1 MGELPMGV
9 CKLRNGLTIGKYI
22 LPNGESPLGSTYSA
36 FETPHGGGYICRCC
50 CCTGVV
56 VVGVVVVVVVVI
68 DGITAY
74 VAGSSNTHVRAYRPF
89 CLTVLPTKAGFLHG
103 VCV

>member
-1 MGELPMGV
+1 MAEVIFVVVVAVLV
-9 CKLRNGLTIGKYI
+9 
-22 LPNGESPLGSTYSA
+22 
-36 FETPHGGGYICRCC
+36 F
-50 CCTGVV
+50 GVV
-56 VVGVVVVVVVVI
+56 VVGVVVVVVI

>member
-1 MGELPMGV
+1 MAEVIFVVVVAVLV
-9 CKLRNGLTIGKYI
+9 
-22 LPNGESPLGSTYSA
+22 
-36 FETPHGGGYICRCC
+36 F
-50 CCTGVV
+50 GVV
-56 VVGVVVVVVVVI
+56 VVGVVVVVI